1 MDRRERIADAG
12 IALIAREGMR
22 ALTHRGVDAEAGLS
36 AGSTSYYARS
46 RRELV
51 VLVVDRLSDRSQ
63 EDLAE
68 VQIPSTLDVETAT
81 ALIVNLLE
89 RMAKR
94 EDAQAARF
102 MLLFELRNDE
112 ALRLRLTEQ
121 APVRAGLVSAAEELL
136 VALGAHGRVAPRE
149 LVAFVDALLMY
160 RASRAARF
168 DARIAIRSYLQGV
181 CQ

>member
-1 MDRRERIADAG
+1 
-12 IALIAREGMR
+12 
-22 ALTHRGVDAEAGLS
+22 
-36 AGSTSYYARS
+36 
-46 RRELV
+46 
-51 VLVVDRLSDRSQ
+51 
-63 EDLAE
+63 
-68 VQIPSTLDVETAT
+68 
-81 ALIVNLLE
+81 LE